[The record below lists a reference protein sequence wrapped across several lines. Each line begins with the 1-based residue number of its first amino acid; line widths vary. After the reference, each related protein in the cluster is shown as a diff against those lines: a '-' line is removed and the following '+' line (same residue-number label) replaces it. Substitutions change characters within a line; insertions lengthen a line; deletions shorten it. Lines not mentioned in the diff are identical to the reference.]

1 MTAFAVVVTYLP
13 ETEECYSTP
22 FSAPRFEDPLGMAH
36 AFRDAEEER
45 GDFPGSL
52 WMVTGNDEAA
62 EIRREAL
69 MVGMFGPD
77 ATAVE
82 DK

>member
-22 FSAPRFEDPLGMAH
+22 FSAPRFEDPLTMAH
-36 AFRDAEEER
+36 AFCESEEER

-52 WMVTGNDEAA
+52 WMVTGNDEANG
-62 EIRREAL
+62 IRSANIMAKLTGE
-69 MVGMFGPD
+69 
-77 ATAVE
+77 TA
-82 DK
+82 